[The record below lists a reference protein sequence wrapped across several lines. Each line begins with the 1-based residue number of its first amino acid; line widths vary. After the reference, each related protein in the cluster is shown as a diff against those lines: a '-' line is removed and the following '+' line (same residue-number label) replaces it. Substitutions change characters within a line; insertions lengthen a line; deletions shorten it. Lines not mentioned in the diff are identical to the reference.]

1 MDATQKYT
9 EVKEFEFEIEED
21 LLYKLSDWG
30 FLQYSIPAEVFYNMD
45 KIPEKNAFSQK
56 FAGVAPDDDG
66 NPVYFEAI
74 ILRQE
79 EEAPV
84 LVDLTLIDTDEYL
97 DYILKNKSL
106 SHCLPKNN

>member
-1 MDATQKYT
+1 MDVEQKYT

-45 KIPEKNAFSQK
+45 KIPEKNAFSQL
-56 FAGVAPDDDG
+56 FAGVALNDDG

-79 EEAPV
+79 EEPPI
-84 LVDLTLIDTDEYL
+84 LVDISFIDTDEYL